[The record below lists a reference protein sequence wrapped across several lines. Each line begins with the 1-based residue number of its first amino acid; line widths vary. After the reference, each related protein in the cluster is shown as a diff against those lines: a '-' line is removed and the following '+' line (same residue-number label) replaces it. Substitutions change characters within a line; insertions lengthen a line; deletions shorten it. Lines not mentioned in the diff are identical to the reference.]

1 MLSQLSLFSLCNF
14 ARSIF
19 ADDIED
25 EVAIKDD
32 STDLNATAVS
42 EEPLLKVQ
50 EADLPNDHRSGAASS
65 HGSSTPSH
73 GSRTNS
79 SHVVGGNMLTVTD
92 TPDWAG
98 GGNTPASG
106 TSPTGKVQNTA
117 RNQSRTN

>member
-1 MLSQLSLFSLCNF
+1 MT
-14 ARSIF
+14 F
-19 ADDIED
+19 ADNIED

-50 EADLPNDHRSGAASS
+50 EADLPNDRGGAASS
-65 HGSSTPSH
+65 HGTSTQSH

-106 TSPTGKVQNTA
+106 TSPTGTELQNTA
-117 RNQSRTN
+117 LSHKKLVKL